1 MSARRPNKAPTQ
13 GQARANLTTLIIM
26 ADAIDTLSV
35 DSLARSYRVPRHEI
49 EQMVAAE
56 TARRARA

>member
-13 GQARANLTTLIIM
+13 GQAQANLTTLIIM
-26 ADAIDTLSV
+26 ADAIDRLSV

-49 EQMVAAE
+49 ERMLAAE
-56 TARRARA
+56 TTRRARA